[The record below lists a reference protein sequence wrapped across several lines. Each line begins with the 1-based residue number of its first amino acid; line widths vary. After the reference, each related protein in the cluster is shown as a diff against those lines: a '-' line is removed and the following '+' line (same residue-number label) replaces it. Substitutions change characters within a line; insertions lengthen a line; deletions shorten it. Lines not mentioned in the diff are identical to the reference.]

1 MKAAET
7 FLPALRCEAEL
18 KFFNVPSIL
27 ELQGKFKAREQNM
40 RIDLNHESQALPE
53 TSRSSAPGAAA
64 ASASASQVLGGED
77 QAELS
82 GAHAQ
87 VQALVAQAAQ
97 LPEVREERVQALRQ
111 AVERGGYAASPEAVA
126 SALVTHMLA
135 GQPAA

>member
-1 MKAAET
+1 
-7 FLPALRCEAEL
+7 
-18 KFFNVPSIL
+18 
-27 ELQGKFKAREQNM
+27 M

-53 TSRSSAPGAAA
+53 TSRSTAQGTAAAA
-64 ASASASQVLGGED
+64 ASASTSQALGGED

-82 GAHAQ
+82 GAPAQ

-111 AVERGGYAASPEAVA
+111 AVERGNYTIDPEAVA
-126 SALVTHMLA
+126 GALFSHLLA